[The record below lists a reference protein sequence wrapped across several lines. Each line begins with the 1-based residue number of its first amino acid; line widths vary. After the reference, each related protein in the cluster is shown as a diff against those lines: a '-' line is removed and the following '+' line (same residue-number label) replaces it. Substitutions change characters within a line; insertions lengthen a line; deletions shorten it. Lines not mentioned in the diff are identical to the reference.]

1 MRKSRSNNFEHRAS
15 SRTQKRVDAVLRAY
29 ASDLYTSQP
38 NAALRFGSCHYLPC
52 MPKERVLAS
61 LDIGSSK
68 IRTVVAIADQT
79 GDHIVPNV
87 IGVGL
92 SPSLGIRKGQVIDV
106 EELIHNIISSLEDA
120 ERMAGVPVN
129 HVFVSLSGSHIESFD
144 SRGVIA
150 ISGSEIT
157 MDDIGRVLEAAQAVS
172 IPPNRRIL
180 HIEPKA
186 YAVDEQ
192 RGIKNPLGM
201 TGIRLEVEAH
211 IITGHIQHVKN
222 IEKCISQAGVDIDAL
237 VPATIASGE
246 STLTK
251 RQKELGVVVI
261 DVGAGCTSVAVYEEG
276 TILHSVGLP
285 VAGESVTND
294 IAIGLRTSVDTAER
308 IKIEFGSVLPQ
319 EVPER
324 EMIDLSSVSR
334 VDTQTVSKRYMA
346 EIMQARYF
354 EIFSLVKAEL
364 QRIQRSG
371 MLPAGAVLTGAAC
384 KAPGVLD
391 LARDVLGLPVQMGFP
406 VDVGGVVEKV
416 DDPAYASALGTLM
429 WGLREGS
436 VRSPLGSFQM
446 KRVLAN
452 AGSWIKSLLP

>member
-1 MRKSRSNNFEHRAS
+1 
-15 SRTQKRVDAVLRAY
+15 
-29 ASDLYTSQP
+29 
-38 NAALRFGSCHYLPC
+38 

-68 IRTVVAIADQT
+68 IRTVVAIAEGGGQEPM
-79 GDHIVPNV
+79 VPSV

-129 HVFVSLSGSHIESFD
+129 HVFVGMSGSHIESFD

-150 ISGSEIT
+150 VSGSEIT
-157 MDDIGRVLEAAQAVS
+157 MDDVARVLEAAQAVS

-180 HIEPKA
+180 HIEPKS

-192 RGIKNPLGM
+192 RGIKNPMGM

-211 IITGHIQHVKN
+211 IITGHVQHVKN

-237 VPATIASGE
+237 VPATIATAE
-246 STLTK
+246 ATLTK
-251 RQKELGVVVI
+251 RQKELGVIVI

-276 TILHSVGLP
+276 TILHSIGLP

-308 IKIEFGSVLPQ
+308 IKVEFGSVLPQ
-319 EVPER
+319 EIQER
-324 EMIDLSSVSR
+324 DMIDLSTISR
-334 VDTQTVSKRYMA
+334 IDTQTVSRRYMA

-364 QRIQRSG
+364 ARLGRSG
-371 MLPAGAVLTGAAC
+371 MLPAGAVLTGGAV
-384 KAPGVLD
+384 KTPGVLD

-406 VDVGGVVEKV
+406 VDIGGVIEKV
-416 DDPAYASALGTLM
+416 DDPAYATALGTLI
-429 WGLREGS
+429 WGVREGS
-436 VRSPLGSFQM
+436 HGSSMGIGNFQM
-446 KRVLAN
+446 KRAVTQV
-452 AGSWIKSLLP
+452 GSWFKSLLP

>member
-1 MRKSRSNNFEHRAS
+1 
-15 SRTQKRVDAVLRAY
+15 
-29 ASDLYTSQP
+29 
-38 NAALRFGSCHYLPC
+38 
-52 MPKERVLAS
+52 MPKERVIAS

-68 IRTVVAIADQT
+68 IRTVVAIAEGGQEQS
-79 GDHIVPNV
+79 VPSI

-120 ERMAGVPVN
+120 ERMAGVPIN
-129 HVFVSLSGSHIESFD
+129 HVFVGMSGSHIESFD

-150 ISGSEIT
+150 VSGSEIT
-157 MDDIGRVLEAAQAVS
+157 MDDVARVLEAAQAVS

-180 HIEPKA
+180 HIEPKS

-192 RGIKNPLGM
+192 RGIKNPMGM

-237 VPATIASGE
+237 VPATIATAE
-246 STLTK
+246 ATLTK
-251 RQKELGVVVI
+251 RQKELGVIVI
-261 DVGAGCTSVAVYEEG
+261 DVGAGCTSVSVFEEG
-276 TILHSVGLP
+276 TILHSIGLP

-308 IKIEFGSVLPQ
+308 IKVEFGSVLPQ
-319 EVPER
+319 EIQER
-324 EMIDLSSVSR
+324 DMIDLSTISR
-334 VDTQTVSKRYMA
+334 IDTQTVSRRYMA

-364 QRIQRSG
+364 ARLGRSG
-371 MLPAGAVLTGAAC
+371 MLPAGAVLTGGAV

-406 VDVGGVVEKV
+406 VDIGGVIEKV
-416 DDPAYASALGTLM
+416 DDPAYATALGTLI
-429 WGLREGS
+429 WGVREGGQQS
-436 VRSPLGSFQM
+436 SMGNFQM
-446 KRVLAN
+446 KKAVQQV
-452 AGSWIKSLLP
+452 GSWFKSLLP

>member
-1 MRKSRSNNFEHRAS
+1 
-15 SRTQKRVDAVLRAY
+15 
-29 ASDLYTSQP
+29 
-38 NAALRFGSCHYLPC
+38 

-68 IRTVVAIADQT
+68 IRTVVAIAEGGQEST
-79 GDHIVPNV
+79 VPSV

-129 HVFVSLSGSHIESFD
+129 HVFVGMSGSHIESFD

-150 ISGSEIT
+150 VSGSEIT
-157 MDDIGRVLEAAQAVS
+157 MDDVARVLEAAQAVS

-180 HIEPKA
+180 HIEPKS

-192 RGIKNPLGM
+192 RGIKNPMGM

-237 VPATIASGE
+237 VPATIATAE

-251 RQKELGVVVI
+251 RQKELGVIVI

-276 TILHSVGLP
+276 TILHSIGLP

-308 IKIEFGSVLPQ
+308 IKVEFGSVLPQ
-319 EVPER
+319 EIQER
-324 EMIDLSSVSR
+324 DMIDLSTISR
-334 VDTQTVSKRYMA
+334 IDTQTVSRRYMA

-364 QRIQRSG
+364 ARLGRSG
-371 MLPAGAVLTGAAC
+371 MLPAGAVLTGGAA
-384 KAPGVLD
+384 KTPGVLD

-406 VDVGGVVEKV
+406 VDIGGVIEKV
-416 DDPAYASALGTLM
+416 DDPAYATALGTLI
-429 WGLREGS
+429 WGVREGS
-436 VRSPLGSFQM
+436 QSSSMGNFQM
-446 KRVLAN
+446 KKAVQQV
-452 AGSWIKSLLP
+452 GSWFKSLLP

>member
-1 MRKSRSNNFEHRAS
+1 MYSCVHPL
-15 SRTQKRVDAVLRAY
+15 VLRTLSTIFLVGCSGAG
-29 ASDLYTSQP
+29 
-38 NAALRFGSCHYLPC
+38 FLPLHL

-68 IRTVVAIADQT
+68 IRTVVAVTDGTQEHSI
-79 GDHIVPNV
+79 PNV
-87 IGVGL
+87 IGVGI
-92 SPSLGIRKGQVIDV
+92 SPSMGIRKGQVIDV

-129 HVFVSLSGSHIESFD
+129 HVFVGMSGSHIESFD

-150 ISGSEIT
+150 ISGSEIAL
-157 MDDIGRVLEAAQAVS
+157 DDMARVLEAAQAVS

-192 RGIKNPLGM
+192 RGIKNPIGM

-211 IITGHIQHVKN
+211 IITGHVQHVKN
-222 IEKCISQAGVDIDAL
+222 VEKCISQAGIDIDAI
-237 VPATIASGE
+237 VPSTIAAAE
-246 STLTK
+246 STLSK

-261 DVGAGCTSVAVYEEG
+261 DVGAGCTSIAVYEEG

-308 IKIEFGSVLPQ
+308 IKIEYGSVLPQ
-319 EVPER
+319 EINER
-324 EMIDLSSVSR
+324 ETIDLSQISR
-334 VDTQTVSKRYMA
+334 IDTQTVSKRYMA
-346 EIMQARYF
+346 EIMQARYY
-354 EIFSLVKAEL
+354 EIFSMVKAEL
-364 QRIQRSG
+364 TRLGRNG
-371 MLPAGAVLTGAAC
+371 MLPSGAVLTGAAV
-384 KAPGVLD
+384 KAPGVLE

-406 VDVGGVVEKV
+406 MEVGGVIEKV
-416 DDPAYASALGTLM
+416 DDPAYATAIGTLV

-436 VRSPLGSFQM
+436 QFSAMSSFQM
-446 KRVLAN
+446 KRTLQQV
-452 AGSWIKSLLP
+452 GTWFKSLLP